1 MLLASSKIL
10 RMLCAHLKFTPHV
23 NFKTLHSTP
32 LHLIYACFPHQPG
45 GRTKWPTVNASL
57 YGGGTAGGIVP
68 VRVSVRLPS
77 GWIIFCQSFANS
89 RKNKEASYILVS
101 LWDTNQIIVR
111 APLESELKN
120 ETADFVDVAYSYLP
134 LRSRCNEVY
143 WIWKTSTEEEN
154 YNFIQVD
161 WGDKGSTEA
170 GSKLAQA
177 KVP

>member
-1 MLLASSKIL
+1 MAGQNGRQLTRHYTAEELREESFLSGWVLGSRQGESFFVSHLL
-10 RMLCAHLKFTPHV
+10 
-23 NFKTLHSTP
+23 
-32 LHLIYACFPHQPG
+32 
-45 GRTKWPTVNASL
+45 
-57 YGGGTAGGIVP
+57 TAG
-68 VRVSVRLPS
+68 
-77 GWIIFCQSFANS
+77 
-89 RKNKEASYILVS
+89 KNKEASYILVS

-111 APLESELKN
+111 APLEWELKN

-134 LRSRCNEVY
+134 LSSRCNEVY